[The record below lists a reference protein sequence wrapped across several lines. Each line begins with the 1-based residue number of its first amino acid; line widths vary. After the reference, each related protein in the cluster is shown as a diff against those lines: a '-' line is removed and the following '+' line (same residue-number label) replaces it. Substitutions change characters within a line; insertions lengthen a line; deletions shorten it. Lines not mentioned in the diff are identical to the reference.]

1 MMPMLL
7 EAKARLL
14 RVDLLTKARKVENR
28 LVNLPT
34 LLPLSQGLKLS
45 QKLQLQLEKA
55 LEHME
60 TTIMVANTCL
70 TATWRP

>member
-1 MMPMLL
+1 MLL

-34 LLPLSQGLKLS
+34 LLPLNQGLKLS

-60 TTIMVANTCL
+60 TIIMVANTCL
-70 TATWRP
+70 IATWRP